1 VTPPPREPADPTVAP
16 RRGRGRPR
24 DEELTGRLLHG
35 ALDLV
40 AEQGLSRLNAD
51 ALVART
57 GSGRSG
63 LYRRWSDMSSL
74 VADALTQE
82 PLVPVAADTGSL
94 RGDLLALFEPW
105 RHPLTAAEQT
115 AAALLGP
122 AAHDDALR
130 TALDAAVVDPLAAAV
145 VAIAD
150 QEGSRGRP
158 VPEDRRRLVGV
169 VVQALWW
176 ERYVTGRPASSPA
189 EVEEIVDRAVLPLVG
204 HA

>member
-1 VTPPPREPADPTVAP
+1 MTPRPAQPADAAAVDRP
-16 RRGRGRPR
+16 RRGRPR

-40 AEQGLSRLNAD
+40 AEQGLGRLNAD

-74 VADALTQE
+74 VADALVQQ
-82 PLVPVAADTGSL
+82 PLVPAPADTGSL

-122 AAHDDALR
+122 AGHDAALR
-130 TALDAAVVDPLAAAV
+130 SALDEAVVEPLAAV
-145 VAIAD
+145 VAAVVE
-150 QEGSRGRP
+150 QEARRGRP
-158 VPEDRRRLVGV
+158 VPADRQRLVGV

-176 ERYVTGRPASSPA
+176 ERYVTGRPGSTEA
-189 EVEEIVDRAVLPLVG
+189 EVAQIVDRAVLPLLVDG
-204 HA
+204 